1 MIIHEAE
8 PYTNRDG
15 IKEKPY
21 QYYYFQEY
29 HKLPPNIRTVP
40 NLHKILTKLDNE
52 GKLPVRLYKEETIRG
67 YKHRFDWDERILY
80 EAGTRNQK
88 IQIKNT
94 DYLYKELWN
103 DVIDY
108 HQKTRKQKKKIAW
121 DEVDTTNTAQ
131 VRNMAEIQKTYDQ
144 ALKTLQ
150 GSPVSLAEMYA
161 MMEVISQSVQDDT
174 DRMSVLESL
183 LDNEDEEEESDEE

>member
-15 IKEKPY
+15 ITEKPY

-52 GKLPVRLYKEETIRG
+52 GRLPVRLYKEETIRG
-67 YKHRFDWDERILY
+67 YKSRFDWDERILR

-88 IQIKNT
+88 TQIQNT
-94 DYLYKELWN
+94 DYLYNELWK

-121 DEVDTTNTAQ
+121 EEVDTNNPTQ
-131 VRNMAEIQKTYDQ
+131 VRNMTEIQKTYDQ
-144 ALKTLQ
+144 SFKTLQ

-161 MMEVISQSVQDDT
+161 MMEVLSQATQDDE
-174 DRMSVLESL
+174 DRLSVLKSL
-183 LDNEDEEEESDEE
+183 LDDDEEPDEDED